1 MATPMRAFALL
12 CTTSAVEARA
22 SPNRSG
28 DRRVADRVGHS
39 VIAPL
44 ELPTGIDAIMGA
56 AAFTFLLRMVTSI
69 PSEPLHSE
77 RSLLCPGPLQR
88 ANPLALSKT

>member
-1 MATPMRAFALL
+1 MTTPMRAFALL

-28 DRRVADRVGHS
+28 DRRAADRVGHS

-44 ELPTGIDAIMGA
+44 ELPAAIDAIMRA
-56 AAFTFLLRMVTSI
+56 PAFTFLLTMVTSI
-69 PSEPLHSE
+69 PSKPLHSE
-77 RSLLCPGPLQR
+77 RSLRSSALLQR